1 VVHVVQ
7 HVHDVTER
15 GVLQQA
21 FDFCSKKFLFYQI
34 LVLPSSCSNKF
45 WF

>member
-21 FDFCSKKFLFYQI
+21 FDFSCSTKFLF
-34 LVLPSSCSNKF
+34 
-45 WF
+45 